1 MRWSAM
7 PWLIDGYNV
16 MHAGGRLGAK
26 LGREGFR
33 RARRRF
39 LDDLVDALG
48 SDRAGQT
55 TVVFDARVPPGDFP
69 VQATYRGLHLVFALG
84 DEDADSR
91 LELMIAHEANP
102 RNLTVV
108 SSDRRIR
115 QAAARRRANPLTAD
129 DFWVWLD
136 DLREQGAIAKATQPR
151 RSGEPSS
158 HDETDPLPIDDS
170 EFWLEAFRDLETPEN
185 REAITPNAALL
196 TDAEIA
202 EIQRQVDRE
211 P

>member
-1 MRWSAM
+1 MR
-7 PWLIDGYNV
+7 WLIDGYNV
-16 MHAGGRLGAK
+16 MHAGGCLGAK

-39 LDDLVDALG
+39 LGDLVEALG
-48 SDRAGQT
+48 SDRAAQT
-55 TVVFDARVPPGDFP
+55 TVIFDARVPPGHFP
-69 VQATYRGLHLVFALG
+69 LQTSYRGVRVVFALG

-91 LELMIAHEANP
+91 IESMIEGDANP
-102 RNLTVV
+102 RDLTVV

-115 QAAARRRANPLTAD
+115 QAASRRRATPVTAE

-136 DLREQGAIAKATQPR
+136 DLREEAAIARETLQRESGRPATRDPAA
-151 RSGEPSS
+151 EPSA
-158 HDETDPLPIDDS
+158 DDA
-170 EFWLEAFRDLETPEN
+170 EYWLQVFRDLDTSEN
-185 REAITPNAALL
+185 REVIAPNSVLL

-211 P
+211 A

>member
-1 MRWSAM
+1 MHWV
-7 PWLIDGYNV
+7 IDGYNV

-39 LDDLVDALG
+39 LGDLTDALG
-48 SDRAGQT
+48 PDRAGRT
-55 TVVFDARVPPGDFP
+55 TVVFDARVPPGDFSLH
-69 VQATYRGLHLVFALG
+69 ATYRGLHLLFALG

-91 LELMIAHEANP
+91 IESIIEHDANP

-115 QAAARRRANPLTAD
+115 QAASRRRAKSLTAE

-136 DLREQGAIAKATQPR
+136 HLREQAAIANENLER
-151 RSGEPSS
+151 RSARPPT
-158 HDETDPLPIDDS
+158 HDRSDRSPVDDS
-170 EFWLEAFRDLETPEN
+170 EFWLEVFGDLDTPEN
-185 REAITPNAALL
+185 REAIAPNAALL